1 MALPSVRRLSALLGT
16 SSSHEA
22 LCAGAQIYVN
32 FLSLTR
38 RSGFLQG
45 HISKQTDES
54 PEEAARARNALE
66 IAAERHLAFMELRK
80 ELPTA
85 VPTRDISVVW
95 HSDLLRP
102 TVGMIRQHEEA
113 EEAATAWFDHQQ
125 HRLLQ
130 SGATFE
136 KATGRRWS
144 VAHALWQ
151 GGAWGL
157 IGAGLFKHPGA
168 AVAGA
173 VAGAA
178 SSYDYESGA
187 KVVGAALKRFD
198 PDASGIVTAQ
208 ERAEALA
215 AWQRQYDVTAARW
228 RDNEATEYRVPPGQM
243 ALVGPRRLTG
253 VAEQQ
258 RREALATELADAV
271 ASQASF
277 TGRILALGPKVI
289 NDEWIGRA
297 VTRYGHFLAL
307 ARAHPGEMLVPTLDV
322 DLIWCVHL
330 RPPTPWQALTRAAD
344 AITLTIPSAP
354 SLSAG
359 TCTCSRLSTTATI
372 ARSCSAGC
380 SHTTRSWARPSS
392 PTHSSGPSRCG
403 TLRAA
408 SRMSTGRRPM
418 HGAKAPGA
426 TPGAAR
432 ADGAMLTSMRSW
444 ATHRRRPRRSHAR
457 TAEEEAATNPR
468 VPRKVP
474 RRVPRRVPRGVPRGV
489 PRRGQTR
496 ATRAFGKKG
505 RGTMP
510 NPRR

>member
-1 MALPSVRRLSALLGT
+1 MRHKKSHKVRLSRRLNASTSLGAHHPCTPPTTSGSSGRARPVTIACQVGLISAWGARISARMALPSVRRLSALLGT

-45 HISKQTDES
+45 HISKQTDSS
-54 PEEAARARNALE
+54 PEEAALARAALE

-95 HSDLLRP
+95 HADLLRP

-113 EEAATAWFDHQQ
+113 EEASTAWFDHQQ

-208 ERAEALA
+208 ERSEALA

-243 ALVGPRRLTG
+243 ALVGPRRLAN

-307 ARAHPGEMLVPTLDV
+307 ARAHPGKMLVPTLDV

-344 AITLTIPSAP
+344 AVTLTNPSADRLLR
-354 SLSAG
+354 SRQARAHAHA
-359 TCTCSRLSTTATI
+359 SRLPRRLRGHARQAALTRRTAGQDR
-372 ARSCSAGC
+372 ARRGIREHQVVVA
-380 SHTTRSWARPSS
+380 HFAR
-392 PTHSSGPSRCG
+392 
-403 TLRAA
+403 RAVCLPA
-408 SRMSTGRRPM
+408 
-418 HGAKAPGA
+418 
-426 TPGAAR
+426 AAR
-432 ADGAMLTSMRSW
+432 CT
-444 ATHRRRPRRSHAR
+444 AR
-457 TAEEEAATNPR
+457 LR
-468 VPRKVP
+468 VV
-474 RRVPRRVPRGVPRGV
+474 RRVRLVRV
-489 PRRGQTR
+489 
-496 ATRAFGKKG
+496 G
-505 RGTMP
+505 RC
-510 NPRR
+510 